1 MSYDAGT
8 SIGHDPA
15 EGDGTDRST
24 SESVSGYLAAFAI
37 FISFLGIFWHPLR
50 LILPALVLAL
60 VASGMA
66 RGRLQLAAVLT
77 GAVCLFLGLAFAVS
91 TGHALW

>member
-1 MSYDAGT
+1 MSYDAET
-8 SIGHDPA
+8 SLVRDPA
-15 EGDGTDRST
+15 DRT
-24 SESVSGYLAAFAI
+24 TAATVSGYLASFAI

-66 RGRLQLAAVLT
+66 KGRLQLAAVLT
-77 GAVCLFLGLAFAVS
+77 GAVCLFLGLALAVS